1 MSKTSPYTYLGPRPL
16 VVNPDVGLHTALA
29 DHRLPVVPRHDAV
42 ARRGFGDG
50 TGKFLRNASGIV
62 LRHDLHEVRV
72 EGRGPFPYQA
82 DGDDLGDVENLDID
96 YEADAL
102 TIVLP

>member
-1 MSKTSPYTYLGPRPL
+1 MGSGKYLQRAP
-16 VVNPDVGLHTALA
+16 
-29 DHRLPVVPRHDAV
+29 
-42 ARRGFGDG
+42 
-50 TGKFLRNASGIV
+50 GIV
-62 LRHDLHEVRV
+62 QRHDLRELRV

-96 YEADAL
+96 YEDDAL